1 MAAQHPKMLLAVR
14 KTACLASSLQTAGC
28 ISTNSL
34 HKNVYTGSNDCP
46 AAIPFQD
53 VDRVPATLMESA
65 ELQDKSEIPAEELD
79 LERAKKTLE
88 IPDSAWIL
96 QMGRTENQSFTP
108 GSRE

>member
-1 MAAQHPKMLLAVR
+1 
-14 KTACLASSLQTAGC
+14 
-28 ISTNSL
+28 
-34 HKNVYTGSNDCP
+34 
-46 AAIPFQD
+46 
-53 VDRVPATLMESA
+53 MESA